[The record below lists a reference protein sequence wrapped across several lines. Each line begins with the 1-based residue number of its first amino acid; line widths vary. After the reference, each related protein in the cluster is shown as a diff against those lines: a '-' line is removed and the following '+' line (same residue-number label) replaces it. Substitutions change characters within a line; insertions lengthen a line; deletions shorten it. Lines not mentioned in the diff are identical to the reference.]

1 MAMNIKDPQ
10 TEALAAEVAALANET
25 KTQAVRTALQERKE
39 RLQARKRRHARTQRL
54 DRFLEDE
61 AWPQI
66 PDAVLGRPLPKAE
79 REAIVDS
86 SAIVAILLKE
96 PGYERLRDHVAVA
109 KQVSA
114 GAPTV
119 LESSLVLCSR
129 LGHAGKTLLA
139 RFLQEAEIEV
149 VDFVADHWM
158 VAADAFLAYGKG
170 RHRAGL
176 SRG

>member
-1 MAMNIKDPQ
+1 
-10 TEALAAEVAALANET
+10 V
-25 KTQAVRTALQERKE
+25 
-39 RLQARKRRHARTQRL
+39 
-54 DRFLEDE
+54 
-61 AWPQI
+61 
-66 PDAVLGRPLPKAE
+66 
-79 REAIVDS
+79 IVDS

-96 PGYERLRDHVAVA
+96 PGYEHLRDHVAAA
-109 KQVSA
+109 KQVSV

-176 SRG
+176 NYGDCMTYAVAKLAEEPLLCLGEDFSATGLELA

>member
-1 MAMNIKDPQ
+1 M
-10 TEALAAEVAALANET
+10 
-25 KTQAVRTALQERKE
+25 
-39 RLQARKRRHARTQRL
+39 
-54 DRFLEDE
+54 
-61 AWPQI
+61 
-66 PDAVLGRPLPKAE
+66 
-79 REAIVDS
+79 IVDS

-96 PGYERLRDHVAVA
+96 PGYEPLRDHVAAA
-109 KQVSA
+109 KQVSV

-119 LESSLVLCSR
+119 LESSLMLCSR

-149 VDFVADHWM
+149 VEFVADHWM

-176 SRG
+176 NLGDCMTYAVAKLAEEPLLCLGEDFSATDLELA

>member
-1 MAMNIKDPQ
+1 M
-10 TEALAAEVAALANET
+10 
-25 KTQAVRTALQERKE
+25 
-39 RLQARKRRHARTQRL
+39 
-54 DRFLEDE
+54 
-61 AWPQI
+61 
-66 PDAVLGRPLPKAE
+66 
-79 REAIVDS
+79 IVDS

-176 SRG
+176 NYGDCMTYAVAKLAEEPLLCLGEDFSATDLELA